1 MLWKKQ
7 KCDPF
12 SQKGRNCWDFTER
25 KKLSEKA
32 TQEGRTCASTYVSAR
47 QKARGMIKQS
57 QEPGG

>member
-32 TQEGRTCASTYVSAR
+32 AHEGRTCASTYVSAR
-47 QKARGMIKQS
+47 QEARGMIKQS